1 MIKIIISV
9 CVILQL
15 LYFLTG
21 ACAFLIF
28 YLVDVKSSPYEVF
41 KNHMSKYKE
50 HILLNTLCI
59 GFWLGMIFVFVLVE
73 LVILPLDIN
82 KNIK

>member
-21 ACAFLIF
+21 VCAFLVF
-28 YLVDVKSSPYEVF
+28 YLDVKSTPYEVF

-59 GFWLGMIFVFVLVE
+59 GFWLGMIFIFVLVE